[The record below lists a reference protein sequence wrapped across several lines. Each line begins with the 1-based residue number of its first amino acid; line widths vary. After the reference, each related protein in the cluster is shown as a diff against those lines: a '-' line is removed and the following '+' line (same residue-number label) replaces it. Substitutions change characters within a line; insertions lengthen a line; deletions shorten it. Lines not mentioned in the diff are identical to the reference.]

1 MASLSDL
8 IDAAL
13 ETTVVLSFTNVGC
26 RARRRLFDWPDLAT
40 MRMEGRVVVVTGG
53 NSGLG
58 HAAASQLVAQ
68 GAAVRLVVRDRQR
81 GEAARGRL
89 LDAKPG
95 ADVTVHVADMSEMDS
110 VRAVA
115 SDLRAHDPAID
126 VLVNNAGGL
135 LAERR
140 TTSSGL
146 EITFATMVLGPF
158 LLTRELIPS
167 MEAAAASRGRSRVV
181 NVASGGMY
189 TQGLHL
195 DDLQMERNYR
205 GSVAYAR
212 AKRAQVVL
220 TETWARRLR
229 DRNITVNAMHPGWAD
244 TPGLE
249 AGLPTFRKLTGR
261 FLRSGEEGADTI
273 VWLAVSDE
281 AARWTGKFWLDRRP
295 RSTERQRGTYTTPE
309 QAQQLWDVCER
320 LSREGEAA
328 TPQ

>member
-1 MASLSDL
+1 
-8 IDAAL
+8 
-13 ETTVVLSFTNVGC
+13 
-26 RARRRLFDWPDLAT
+26 
-40 MRMEGRVVVVTGG
+40 
-53 NSGLG
+53 
-58 HAAASQLVAQ
+58 
-68 GAAVRLVVRDRQR
+68 
-81 GEAARGRL
+81 
-89 LDAKPG
+89 
-95 ADVTVHVADMSEMDS
+95 
-110 VRAVA
+110 
-115 SDLRAHDPAID
+115 
-126 VLVNNAGGL
+126 
-135 LAERR
+135 
-140 TTSSGL
+140 
-146 EITFATMVLGPF
+146 MVLGPF

-167 MEAAAASRGRSRVV
+167 MEAAAALRGRARVV

-195 DDLQMERNYR
+195 DDLQMARNYR

-261 FLRSGEEGADTI
+261 FLRSEEEGADTI
-273 VWLAVSDE
+273 VWLAASTE

-295 RSTERQRGTYTTPE
+295 RSAERQPGTHTTPE